1 VFTTPNL
8 ELRLQR
14 RYQQLVTEQMN
25 PTQAVAAGLRAL
37 PAGGAAFAS
46 TQAAWR
52 FYANPAVSLPHLV
65 EPLITSAKQ
74 MHTDECGD
82 FALLIH
88 DWSELNYDLHT
99 RKADRIAI
107 RHKSSLGY
115 SLQTALLISDRDGT
129 PIAPLAF
136 SLWASDGLYTTRQS
150 HVMADC
156 SHLDE
161 ITDTLTAISEMQL
174 PKPAVHLIDRA
185 ADSVGHYRQW
195 NDQGQSFVVRAR
207 AVPQVEFEGETM
219 RLGRVAAGLSL
230 RLGQAVAI
238 APGIVGQQLLAETNV
253 TITRPAFPH
262 RQKRGIK
269 QQRERVYG
277 KPLQL
282 RLVVSRIVL
291 ADETVYAEWL
301 LLTNLPEAVAAER
314 IAQWYVW
321 RWKVESYFKLLK
333 SSGHNLEHWQQ
344 ESAEAI
350 AKRLVVTAMA
360 AVVIWQLARSQA
372 PESEQARNLLVR
384 LSGRQMRRDRPV
396 TESAM
401 LAGLWTLLATLSA
414 LEQYSLDE
422 LRQVARLSLPGF
434 FRYDTG

>member
-1 VFTTPNL
+1 
-8 ELRLQR
+8 
-14 RYQQLVTEQMN
+14 MS
-25 PTQAVAAGLRAL
+25 PTQTVAAGLRAL

-52 FYANPAVSLPHLV
+52 FYSNPAVSLPHLV
-65 EPLITSAKQ
+65 EPLIASAKQ
-74 MHTDECGD
+74 LLTDEGGD
-82 FALLIH
+82 FALVIH

-129 PIAPLAF
+129 PITPLAF
-136 SLWASDGLYTTRQS
+136 SLWASNGLYTTRQPQ
-150 HVMADC
+150 VAADC

-161 ITDTLTAISEMQL
+161 LTDTVAAISQMEL
-174 PKPAVHLIDRA
+174 PRPVVHLIDRA

-195 NDQGQSFVVRAR
+195 NEQKQAFVVRAR
-207 AVPQVEFEGETM
+207 AVPQVEVEGETL
-219 RLGRVAAGLSL
+219 RLGRVAAGLPFG
-230 RLGQAVAI
+230 LGQAVAI
-238 APGIVGQQLLAETNV
+238 APGVIGQQLLAETKV

-269 QQRERVYG
+269 QHRGRVYG
-277 KPLQL
+277 EPLQL

-291 ADETVYAEWL
+291 PDESLYAEWL
-301 LLTNLPEAVAAER
+301 LLTNLPETVSAER
-314 IAQWYVW
+314 VAQWYVW
-321 RWKVESYFKLLK
+321 RWKIESYFKLLK

-384 LSGRQMRRDRPV
+384 LSGRQMRRDRPA

>member
-1 VFTTPNL
+1 MFATPNL

-37 PAGGAAFAS
+37 PAAGTAFAS

-52 FYANPAVSLPHLV
+52 FYSNPAVSLPQLA
-65 EPLITSAKQ
+65 EPLIAAAKRVL
-74 MHTDECGD
+74 TDETGD
-82 FALLIH
+82 FALIIH

-99 RKADRIAI
+99 RKADRKAI
-107 RHKSSLGY
+107 CHKRSLGY

-129 PIAPLAF
+129 PISPLSF
-136 SLWASDGLYTTRQS
+136 SLWANDGLYTTRQS
-150 HVMADC
+150 PVLADC

-161 ITDTLTAISEMQL
+161 ITDTLATISKMQL
-174 PKPAVHLIDRA
+174 SKPVVHLIDRA

-195 NDQGQSFVVRAR
+195 DDQGEAFIVRAR
-207 AVPQVEFEGETM
+207 AVPQVEFEGERR

-230 RLGQAVAI
+230 RLGQAIAV
-238 APGIVGQQLLAETNV
+238 APGLVGQQLLAETKV

-262 RQKRGIK
+262 RQKGGIK
-269 QQRERVYG
+269 QPRERVYG
-277 KPLQL
+277 KALQL

-291 ADETVYAEWL
+291 PDESLYAEWL
-301 LLTNLPEAVAAER
+301 LLTNLPETVTAEQ

-321 RWKVESYFKLLK
+321 RWKIESYFKLLK

-350 AKRLVVTAMA
+350 AKRLLVTAMA
-360 AVVIWQLARSQA
+360 AVVVWQLARGQT

-384 LSGRQMRRDRPV
+384 LSGRQMRRDRRV
-396 TESAM
+396 TDSAM
-401 LAGLWTLLATLSA
+401 LAGLWTLLAVLNA
-414 LEQYSLDE
+414 LERYSVDE
-422 LRQVARLSLPGF
+422 LRQVACLSLPGF
-434 FRYDTG
+434 SRYDTG

>member
-1 VFTTPNL
+1 
-8 ELRLQR
+8 
-14 RYQQLVTEQMN
+14 MN

-37 PAGGAAFAS
+37 PAAGTAFAS

-52 FYANPAVSLPHLV
+52 FYSNPTVSLPQLV
-65 EPLITSAKQ
+65 EPLIAAAKQ
-74 MHTDECGD
+74 MLTDEGGD
-82 FALLIH
+82 FALIVH

-99 RKADRIAI
+99 RKADRIPI
-107 RHKSSLGY
+107 CHKRSLGY

-129 PIAPLAF
+129 PISPLSF
-136 SLWASDGLYTTRQS
+136 SLWASDGLYTTRQTQ
-150 HVMADC
+150 VVADC

-161 ITDTLTAISEMQL
+161 ITDTLAAISKMQL
-174 PKPAVHLIDRA
+174 PKPVVHLIDRA
-185 ADSVGHYRQW
+185 ADSVGHFRQW
-195 NDQGQSFVVRAR
+195 NDRQQAFVVRAR
-207 AVPQVEFEGETM
+207 ATPQVDVAGEKR
-219 RLGRVAAGLSL
+219 RLGRLATGLSF

-238 APGIVGQQLLAETNV
+238 APGVVGQQLLAETRV

-262 RQKRGIK
+262 RQKSGIK
-269 QQRERVYG
+269 QPRERVYG
-277 KPLQL
+277 EPLHL

-291 ADETVYAEWL
+291 PDESLHAEWL
-301 LLTNLPEAVAAER
+301 LLTNLPESVTAEQ

-350 AKRLVVTAMA
+350 AKRLLVTAMA
-360 AVVIWQLARSQA
+360 AVVVWQLARSQT
-372 PESEQARNLLVR
+372 PQSEQARNLLVR

-401 LAGLWTLLATLSA
+401 LAGLWTLLAMLSA

-422 LRQVARLSLPGF
+422 LRQVACLSLPGF